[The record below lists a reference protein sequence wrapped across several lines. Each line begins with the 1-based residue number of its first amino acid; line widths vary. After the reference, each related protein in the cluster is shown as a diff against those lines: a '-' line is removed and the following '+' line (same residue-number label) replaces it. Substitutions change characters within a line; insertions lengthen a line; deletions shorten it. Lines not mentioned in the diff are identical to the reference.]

1 MLKKSNSSMLICI
14 INSCNNK
21 SYKSCN
27 DLVNLSNP
35 SLCMN
40 NNIQSNNND
49 KINTRK
55 LVSYGEF
62 LQTNP
67 KATKKQ
73 RVQAIQK
80 FYNDLMRTPF

>member
-1 MLKKSNSSMLICI
+1 
-14 INSCNNK
+14 
-21 SYKSCN
+21 
-27 DLVNLSNP
+27 
-35 SLCMN
+35 MN

-62 LQTNP
+62 LQMNP

>member
-1 MLKKSNSSMLICI
+1 
-14 INSCNNK
+14 
-21 SYKSCN
+21 
-27 DLVNLSNP
+27 
-35 SLCMN
+35 MN